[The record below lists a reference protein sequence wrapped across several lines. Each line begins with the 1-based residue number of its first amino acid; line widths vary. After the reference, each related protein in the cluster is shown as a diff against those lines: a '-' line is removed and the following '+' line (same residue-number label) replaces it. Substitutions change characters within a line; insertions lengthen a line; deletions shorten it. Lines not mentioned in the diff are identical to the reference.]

1 MSLIILLGIV
11 YTGSESLQDWLRDM
25 NLWNNLGFS
34 LCSTIFVCCLVAISD
49 GKKKSE
55 MRVRTNWYIT
65 VKHWRLSSIRIIF
78 VNY

>member
-11 YTGSESLQDWLRDM
+11 HTGSESLQDWLRDI

-34 LCSTIFVCCLVAISD
+34 LCSILFVCCLVTISD

-55 MRVRTNWYIT
+55 MRVKLIGISLLNTGD
-65 VKHWRLSSIRIIF
+65 
-78 VNY
+78 